1 MTDKL
6 SILYV
11 DDEPD
16 IRLIVQMALNLH
28 PDLSTETAS
37 SGEEA
42 LGRVIGDGLRPD
54 LIMVDVMMPGLT
66 GPEVLAALRANPG
79 TADIPVVFVTARARP
94 PDIEAYIAQGAR
106 AVIVKPFDPM
116 SLAAQVMSLTA

>member
-1 MTDKL
+1 MTEKL

-28 PDLSTETAS
+28 PDLTTRTAQ

-42 LGRVIGDGLRPD
+42 LGMVIGEGWRPD
-54 LIMVDVMMPGLT
+54 LVMVDVMMPGLT
-66 GPEVLAALRANPG
+66 GPDVLAALRANAD
-79 TADIPVVFVTARARP
+79 TADIPVIFVTARARP
-94 PDIEAYIAQGAR
+94 PDIDAYIAQGAK

-116 SLAAQVMSLTA
+116 SLASQVVTLAG

>member
-1 MTDKL
+1 MSEKL

-16 IRLIVQMALNLH
+16 IRLIVEMALNLH
-28 PDLSTETAS
+28 SGLATRTAQ

-42 LGRVIGDGLRPD
+42 LGMVIGEGWRPD

-66 GPEVLAALRANPG
+66 GPEVLAALLANPD
-79 TADIPVVFVTARARP
+79 TADKIGRAH
-94 PDIEAYIAQGAR
+94 
-106 AVIVKPFDPM
+106 V
-116 SLAAQVMSLTA
+116 

>member
-6 SILYV
+6 SVLYV

-16 IRLIVQMALNLH
+16 IRLIVEMALNLH
-28 PDLSTETAS
+28 PSLATRTAR

-42 LGRVIGDGLRPD
+42 LGMVIGEGWRPD

-66 GPEVLAALRANPG
+66 GPDVLAALRANAD
-79 TADIPVVFVTARARP
+79 TAAIPVVFVTARARP
-94 PDIEAYIAQGAR
+94 PDIDAYLAQGAK

-116 SLAAQVMSLTA
+116 SLATQVVALAD

>member
-1 MTDKL
+1 MTEKL

-16 IRLIVQMALNLH
+16 IRLIVQMALNLD
-28 PDLSTETAS
+28 PSLTTRTAQ

-42 LGRVIGDGLRPD
+42 LGMVIGEGWRPD

-66 GPEVLAALRANPG
+66 GPDVLAALLANPD
-79 TADIPVVFVTARARP
+79 TAGIPVVFVTARARP
-94 PDIEAYIAQGAR
+94 PDIDAYIAQGAR

-116 SLAAQVMSLTA
+116 SLASQVITLAS